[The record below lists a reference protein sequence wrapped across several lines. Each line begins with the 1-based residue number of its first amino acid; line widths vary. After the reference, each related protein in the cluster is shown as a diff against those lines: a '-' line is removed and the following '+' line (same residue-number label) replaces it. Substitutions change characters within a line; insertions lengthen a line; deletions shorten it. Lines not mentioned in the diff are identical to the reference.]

1 MHSKH
6 TVQNK
11 RMSETS
17 IIFSKTA
24 MQRTQEEFIDLD
36 HCNMC
41 CLHKWGGGWSFLN
54 LHFPFPGSLRIP
66 CFFRSPGARTQPS
79 DGHVKSQT
87 AVHPKVVEMYNEGK
101 ERSTTEKE
109 EGKIGKNS
117 LPAALVA
124 NEAKLERNHVKQ
136 RTGK

>member
-1 MHSKH
+1 MRN
-6 TVQNK
+6 VFDMGPDMILILQ
-11 RMSETS
+11 
-17 IIFSKTA
+17 
-24 MQRTQEEFIDLD
+24 
-36 HCNMC
+36 
-41 CLHKWGGGWSFLN
+41 
-54 LHFPFPGSLRIP
+54 FPFPGSLRIP
-66 CFFRSPGARTQPS
+66 CFFPSPGARTQPS